1 MTTESGA
8 PAGLSPAPADD
19 GVSALTIED
28 ARALI
33 DQMPDEDPEQKP
45 GDGAEK
51 PPATP
56 DKNSAPEGDDV
67 DPETDPHDDAEADDP
82 EENLP
87 PIERPRSWAKE
98 LDEEWASYP
107 REAQQRIAAREQERD
122 AAIRRS
128 QNELAEQR
136 KAIEAERQA
145 AEKVRQQYE
154 ANLPALLQELQ
165 SAQQNSFADIRTMD
179 DVVKL
184 QTEDPFR
191 FQAWQV
197 QQMRLQAAK
206 AENDRVMSE
215 KQAAEQSSWAKHVQE
230 ENAKAAEFIPD
241 LADKTKGEALTKR
254 VATELLPDL
263 GFSDSELAE
272 LANGKNKLSIYDHRI
287 QRLLADSLK
296 LRDIQSAPKAVVK
309 PTLPPVQKPG
319 HAGAVTSTDAT
330 IKALEKRF
338 NASGSLEDAWALQEA
353 RLKSSQRRAS

>member
-28 ARALI
+28 ARAMI
-33 DQMPDEDPEQKP
+33 DRMPDEDDTEQPAKAAEAP
-45 GDGAEK
+45 AEK
-51 PPATP
+51 ESTP
-56 DKNSAPEGDDV
+56 EVDA
-67 DPETDPHDDAEADDP
+67 DPEEAPRDDAEADDP
-82 EENLP
+82 EEEKLP
-87 PIERPRSWAKE
+87 SIEPPRSWTQAEKE
-98 LDEEWASYP
+98 RFNSLP
-107 REAQQRIAAREQERD
+107 RETQEYLSHREQERET
-122 AAIRRS
+122 ALRRS

-154 ANLPALLQELQ
+154 ASLPALMKELESVNQ
-165 SAQQNSFADIRTMD
+165 ASFSDIKTME

-184 QTEDPFR
+184 QAEDPFR
-191 FQAWQV
+191 FQSWQV
-197 QQMRLQAAK
+197 HQMRLQAAK
-206 AENDRVMSE
+206 AETDRVNAE
-215 KQAAEQSSWAKHVQE
+215 KASAEQSSWAKHVQE
-230 ENAKAAEFIPD
+230 ENAKAIEFIPD

-263 GFSDSELAE
+263 GFKDSELAD
-272 LANGKNKLSIYDHRI
+272 LANGKQKLSIYDHRI

-319 HAGAVTSTDAT
+319 HAGAVNSTDAN

-338 NASGSLEDAWALQEA
+338 NASGSLEDGWALHEA